1 MQYKNHAYFIFD
13 DNSRSM
19 TQTIEENPFHTRI
32 RSVHVNYF
40 LEHVAT
46 LASDI
51 NHIVLSVASENI
63 SELLAVAYRHGFS
76 VGIVPMPSQKVLIKN
91 LYCSSDITENIELAL
106 RDESVAIDAVEING
120 EFIYSQGIVGRAP
133 LIGRAAI
140 RTRHSFWES
149 VVYAVKEFFTI
160 ELQEFDIVTEN
171 GRNITTA
178 GSGVV
183 ILNHTRS
190 GLLSRIFDFDQSVRD
205 GEITAVIISP
215 FSIMEYIRLLT
226 SIFYSA
232 KKEKTLPHAIGYVKT
247 KSLQIQSSRSTRIY
261 FDNGKSIELPITC
274 KIIPDALLFNASEE
288 FWRHNEKKNSSKE
301 TVKIDNLPDKNETKK
316 YVGKKIPFFTYASE
330 ERFRDLFQMLRT
342 DARINQSYLYLMIL
356 STLLASIGLFASSA
370 AVIIGAMLIA
380 PLMTPIVSLSM
391 GLLRAESD
399 MIQHSLLKIT
409 VGIALA
415 IGASSL
421 LGMLIPYSELTAE
434 MKARI
439 DPTLLDLSVAVISGV
454 AAAYS
459 KSFKEIIQSLAGVAI
474 AVALVPPLA
483 TAGIGLGQGN
493 MTMFTGAF
501 LLFFTNLVGI
511 TIAAVVTFQL
521 LGFSNVVKSKK
532 SVMFIGVLLL
542 AISVPLY
549 FSYDK
554 MLQKHQMTQ
563 VLKEHCFVIE
573 GKEIHINKAV
583 AQIHGNMREI
593 ELELLVKESLDRH
606 DLEQLK
612 EEIQKLFQ
620 DPIVIKAKVEYL
632 L

>member
-1 MQYKNHAYFIFD
+1 MQYKSHAYFIFD
-13 DNSRSM
+13 DDSRSIIE
-19 TQTIEENPFHTRI
+19 TIESNTFHTRI
-32 RSVHVNYF
+32 SSVHVNYF
-40 LEHVAT
+40 LEHVAS

-51 NHIVLSVASENI
+51 EHIVLSVASEKI
-63 SELLAVAYRHGFS
+63 SELLAVAYRYKFS
-76 VGIVPMPSQKVLIKN
+76 VGIVPMPSQKVLMKN
-91 LYCSSDITENIELAL
+91 LYCSSDIADNIELAL

-149 VVYAVKEFFTI
+149 LIYAVKEFFTI
-160 ELQEFDIVTEN
+160 ELQAFEITTQN
-171 GRNITTA
+171 GKTITTA

-183 ILNHTRS
+183 VLNHTRS

-205 GEITAVIISP
+205 GEVTAVIISP

-232 KKEKTLPHAIGYVKT
+232 KNEKTLPHAIGYI
-247 KSLQIQSSRSTRIY
+247 KSKRLEIAASRSTRIY
-261 FDNGKSIELPITC
+261 FDNGKSMELPITC
-274 KIIPDALLFNASEE
+274 TIIPDALLFNASEA
-288 FWRHNEKKNSSKE
+288 FWLHNEKKSSAKE
-301 TVKIDNLPDKNETKK
+301 TVKIDNLPDKTETQK
-316 YVGKKIPFFTYASE
+316 YAGKKIPFFTYASE
-330 ERFRDLFQMLRT
+330 ERFRDLFQMLRS
-342 DARINQSYLYLMIL
+342 DAKVNQSYLYLMIL
-356 STLLASIGLFASSA
+356 STLLATIGLFASSA

-391 GLLRAESD
+391 GLLRAETD
-399 MIQHSLLKIT
+399 MIQYSLVKIIIG
-409 VGIALA
+409 VLLAL
-415 IGASSL
+415 GASSL
-421 LGMLIPYSELTAE
+421 LGMLIPYSELTSE

-459 KSFKEIIQSLAGVAI
+459 KSFKEIMQSLAGVAI

-493 MTMFTGAF
+493 MAMFSGAF

-521 LGFSNVVKSKK
+521 LGFSNAVKSKK
-532 SVMFIGVLLL
+532 SVMFVFMLLL
-542 AISVPLY
+542 VISVPLY

-563 VLKEHCFVIE
+563 RLKERHFTVA
-573 GKEIHINKAV
+573 GKEIIVGSAV
-583 AQIHGNMREI
+583 AQIHGSVREI
-593 ELELLVKESLDRH
+593 ELELLVKESLGRS
-606 DLEQLK
+606 DLEELK
-612 EEIQKLFQ
+612 EKIQQLFTH
-620 DPIVIKAKVEYL
+620 PVVIKAKVEYL

>member
-1 MQYKNHAYFIFD
+1 MQYKKHAYFIFD
-13 DNSRSM
+13 DHSRSI
-19 TQTIEENPFHTRI
+19 TETIEKNAFHTRI
-32 RSVHVNYF
+32 SALHINYF
-40 LEHVAT
+40 LENVET
-46 LASDI
+46 LATDI
-51 NHIVLSVASENI
+51 THIVLSVASERI
-63 SELLAVAYRHGFS
+63 SELLAIAYRYGFS

-91 LYCSSDITENIELAL
+91 LYCSSDIAANIEIAL
-106 RDESVAIDAVEING
+106 RDESIAIDAVEING

-133 LIGRAAI
+133 LIGRAAT
-140 RTRHSFWES
+140 RTRHSLWES
-149 VVYAVKEFFTI
+149 IVYAIKEFFTI
-160 ELQEFDIVTEN
+160 ELQEFEITTAN
-171 GRNITTA
+171 GRVITTA

-190 GLLSRIFDFDQSVRD
+190 GLLSRLFDFDQSVRD

-215 FSIMEYIRLLT
+215 FSIMEYIRLLG

-232 KKEKTLPHAIGYVKT
+232 NNDKTPPHAIGYVKS
-247 KSLQIQSSRSTRIY
+247 KSLQIRSSRSTRLY
-261 FDNGKSIELPITC
+261 FDNGKSMEMPITC
-274 KIIPDALLFNASEE
+274 NIVPDALLFNASEE
-288 FWRHNEKKNSSKE
+288 FWRHNEKKTSAKE
-301 TVKIDNLPDKNETKK
+301 TVKIDNLPDKSETQK
-316 YVGKKIPFFTYASE
+316 YVGKHIPFFTYASE
-330 ERFRDLFQMLRT
+330 ERFRDLFQMLRS
-342 DARINQSYLYLMIL
+342 DAKINQSYLYLMIL

-399 MIQHSLLKIT
+399 MIQNSLLKIA

-415 IGASSL
+415 LGASSL
-421 LGMLIPYSELTAE
+421 LGMLIPYSELTSE

-459 KSFKEIIQSLAGVAI
+459 KSFKEIMQSLAGVAI

-493 MTMFTGAF
+493 IAMFYGAF

-511 TIAAVVTFQL
+511 TIAAVLTFQL

-532 SVMFIGVLLL
+532 SMMFVVMLLMV
-542 AISVPLY
+542 ISVPLY

-554 MLQKHQMTQ
+554 MLQKHRITQM
-563 VLKEHCFVIE
+563 LKERMIIVH
-573 GKEIHINKAV
+573 GKEIIISNASAK
-583 AQIHGNMREI
+583 IHGKLQEI
-593 ELELLVKESLDRH
+593 ELDLLVKESLDRS
-606 DLEQLK
+606 DLEQLREK
-612 EEIQKLFQ
+612 IEQFFDNK
-620 DPIVIKAKVEYL
+620 IVLKAKVEYML
-632 L
+632 

>member
-1 MQYKNHAYFIFD
+1 MQYKKHAYFIFD
-13 DNSRSM
+13 DHSRSIIE
-19 TQTIEENPFHTRI
+19 TIENNTFHTRI
-32 RSVHVNYF
+32 SSLHVNYF
-40 LEHVAT
+40 LENVAS
-46 LASDI
+46 LSNDI
-51 NHIVLSVASENI
+51 EHIVLSVASENI
-63 SELLAVAYRHGFS
+63 SELLAIAYRYGFS

-91 LYCSSDITENIELAL
+91 LYCSSDITANIEIAL
-106 RDESVAIDAVEING
+106 RDESIAIDAVEING
-120 EFIYSQGIVGRAP
+120 EFIYSQGIIGRAP

-140 RTRHSFWES
+140 RTRHSLWQS
-149 VVYAVKEFFTI
+149 IVYAVKEFFTI
-160 ELQEFDIVTEN
+160 ELQEFEITTAN
-171 GRNITTA
+171 GREITTA

-190 GLLSRIFDFDQSVRD
+190 GLLSRLFDFDQSVRD

-215 FSIMEYIRLLT
+215 FSIMEYIRLLG

-232 KKEKTLPHAIGYVKT
+232 KNDKTPPHAIGYIKS
-247 KSLQIQSSRSTRIY
+247 KSLQIRSSRSTRLY
-261 FDNGKSIELPITC
+261 FDNGKSMEMPVTC
-274 KIIPDALLFNASEE
+274 AIIPDALLFNASEA
-288 FWRHNEKKNSSKE
+288 FWLHNEKKNSAKE
-301 TVKIDNLPDKNETKK
+301 TVKIDNLPDKSETQK
-316 YVGKKIPFFTYASE
+316 YVGKHIPFFTYASE
-330 ERFRDLFQMLRT
+330 ARFRDLFQMLRS
-342 DARINQSYLYLMIL
+342 DAKLNQSYLYLMIL

-399 MIQHSLLKIT
+399 MIQHSLVKIA

-415 IGASSL
+415 LGASSL
-421 LGMLIPYSELTAE
+421 LGMLIPYSELTSE

-439 DPTLLDLSVAVISGV
+439 DPTLLDLSVAIISGV

-459 KSFKEIIQSLAGVAI
+459 KSFKEIMQSLAGVAI

-493 MTMFTGAF
+493 MVMFYGAF

-532 SVMFIGVLLL
+532 SMIFVLVLLMV
-542 AISVPLY
+542 ISVPLY

-563 VLKEHCFVIE
+563 RLKEQHFIVE
-573 GKEIHINKAV
+573 GKEIRIAGV
-583 AQIHGNMREI
+583 IAQIHGKKREI
-593 ELELLVKESLDRH
+593 ELELLVKESLSRSE
-606 DLEQLK
+606 LEQLK
-612 EEIQKLFQ
+612 EKIQKLFKY
-620 DPIVIKAKVEYL
+620 DVVIKAKIEYL